1 MYWNGWVSNYFG
13 RLQLSFHLSCSYD
26 FFSENKSPFGNDAN
40 DLNVASLVEKVFK
53 DITMCIED
61 VDGDEN
67 ANLLKKYVTIVD
79 ELEKSEESRT
89 FDALYKPLS
98 VRLKT
103 LSGGERSNL
112 LKKANSKTLSSID
125 NTTTSS
131 SGGSSLQYEY
141 SGYQH

>member
-1 MYWNGWVSNYFG
+1 
-13 RLQLSFHLSCSYD
+13 
-26 FFSENKSPFGNDAN
+26 
-40 DLNVASLVEKVFK
+40 
-53 DITMCIED
+53 MCIED